1 MMEIWDLDTPSLVV
15 DLDILENN
23 INRMASYC
31 KIHNLALRPHIK
43 THKVPEI
50 AKMQIEAGA
59 AGITCAK
66 VTEAA
71 VMAEAGIDDIL
82 IAYPIIGEEKVKN
95 LMLLAEK
102 AKISVALDSVTC
114 AEAISK
120 EAHNKGKTIGIL
132 TEVDVGMN
140 RSGWQIGDEL
150 VEDAKRI
157 SGMKGLDFKGIMMF
171 WGFIKT
177 NIYAEKKKELEKI
190 QEYIQKAYDLFDKA
204 GIPIEIMSGV
214 STPTAFLSHTLKGL
228 TEIRPGTYVYNDL
241 TIAGCGSAG
250 LEDCALKVLTSAV
263 STTIPG
269 QIMIDAGFKTMSC
282 ALLTSGDK
290 AGYGRVF
297 GDDQL
302 YVNRMNEELGVI
314 DISKSDSKFSV
325 GDKLLIIPNHCCTTN
340 NMHNEVYG
348 IRNNKVELVW
358 NIAARGKV
366 R

>member
-1 MMEIWDLDTPSLVV
+1 MEIWDLDTPSLVV

-31 KIHNLALRPHIK
+31 KAHNLALRPHIK

-71 VMAEAGIDDIL
+71 VMADAGIDDIL
-82 IAYPIIGEEKVKN
+82 IAYPVFGEEKLKN

-102 AKISVALDSVTC
+102 AKISVALDSVIC
-114 AEAISK
+114 AEAIAREAQK
-120 EAHNKGKTIGIL
+120 EGKTIGIL
-132 TEVDVGMN
+132 AEVDVGMS
-140 RSGWQIGDEL
+140 RSGWQAGNEL
-150 VEDAKRI
+150 VESVKKI
-157 SGMKGLDFKGIMMF
+157 SGMKGLKFLGIMMY

-177 NIYAEKKKELEKI
+177 NIPAEKEKELEKV
-190 QEYIQKAYDLFDKA
+190 QGYIQKTYELFDKA

-214 STPTAFLSHTLKGL
+214 STPTAFLSHTIKGL

-241 TIAGCGSAG
+241 TVAGCGSIG
-250 LEDCALKVLTSAV
+250 LEDCAFKVLTSAA

-269 QIMIDAGFKTMSC
+269 QIVIDAGSKTMSG

-290 AGYGRVF
+290 VGFGRVT
-297 GDDQL
+297 GDNDL
-302 YVNRMNEELGVI
+302 YIDRMSEEHGII
-314 DISKSDSKFSV
+314 DISRSDRKYSV

-340 NMHNEVYG
+340 NMHSEVYG